1 MNTTTSRSA
10 SILAVSALAVSM
22 LSACVGPP
30 ADEFASSGNNGHS
43 DAERHDGNTVC
54 PVETSDV
61 EGTLRIAHLG
71 SAGPES
77 YILDQ
82 GLADACFP
90 NVDVSWTRY
99 PTGPDIVQGFAERS
113 ADIGLLGSTPTA
125 RALSEPLNLDVI
137 VPEVN
142 SVIGK
147 AEALVA
153 KDAQSIE
160 DLKSGRI
167 GVPFGST
174 SHYSLLK
181 ALQKEG
187 IDPATDVELVNL
199 SPDKLPAAWNSPDL
213 DAAYVWNPTLQI
225 LTDDGG
231 TTLRTSEEVGEDGSP
246 TFNLTIADREYTEQ
260 NPEILSTW
268 IDLKNWAASQYVE
281 NTDEFVES
289 VATVSGLSI
298 EDTRLQ
304 LEGLK
309 IIPGEEQS
317 EVLESVATGLFSTAE
332 FLYNEDEIPAVAD
345 ESHYRDA
352 VVRPEGEQS

>member
-1 MNTTTSRSA
+1 MNTTLSRTA
-10 SILAVSALAVSM
+10 SVIAVSALAVSA
-22 LSACVGPP
+22 LSACVGPQ
-30 ADEFASSGNNGHS
+30 ADQLANSGGNGNS
-43 DAERHDGNTVC
+43 DAEGNDVNAVC
-54 PVETSDV
+54 PVETSDTD
-61 EGTLRIAHLG
+61 GALRIAHLG
-71 SAGPES
+71 SAEPES

-82 GLADACFP
+82 GLAEACFP

-99 PTGPDIVQGFAERS
+99 PTGPDIVQGFAARS

-142 SVIGK
+142 SVIGA

-160 DLKSGRI
+160 DLKGGRI

-181 ALQKEG
+181 TLQAEG

-199 SPDKLPAAWNSPDL
+199 SPDTLPAAWNSPDL

-225 LTDDGG
+225 LTDSGG
-231 TTLRTSEEVGEDGSP
+231 TTLETSEEVGEEGSP
-246 TFNLTIADREYTEQ
+246 TFNLTIVDRGYSEQ
-260 NPEILSTW
+260 NPEILETW
-268 IDLKNWAASQYVE
+268 LDLKNWAASQYVE

-289 VATVSGLSI
+289 VAAASGLSI

-304 LEGLK
+304 LEGLN
-309 IIPGEEQS
+309 IIQGDQQREE
-317 EVLESVATGLFSTAE
+317 LESVATGLFSTAE

-345 ESHYRDA
+345 EAHYRDA
-352 VVRPEGEQS
+352 VVLPEGGQS